1 MINVSTKI
9 HDQFSI
15 EFKVRFDG
23 AEQGRASD
31 FTVNTWIFIPYS
43 LDINSGTYGKEQ
55 FYRDVKSNVRLITPT
70 YTLSALATPEAKPL
84 LQVLRTCQRL
94 QAEHS
99 EANATECAFQV
110 RMFAAIFKS
119 ALRNE
124 TNAVLALSDPNLLGT
139 RCEALVQNVQDILR
153 HYRTIS
159 CSESPFTH
167 SDEYISHLTDVQF
180 TKVIKHLHSLS
191 AEGLETSRK
200 LLTEMILS
208 ERAYKVGKGYSHIDG
223 PGSANNNALIYR
235 HGLLKKNIESALYL
249 RKDTAPDS
257 DAAQQI
263 SFGAAAGIAM
273 ILSTLVALPFQKYL
287 GNYPFL
293 IFIIL
298 VIAYIFKDRLKDYVR
313 ARFAHRLKSKYY
325 DHKSIIS
332 FKNNRIGWIKEGM
345 DFINDAITP
354 DEVLAI
360 RNRSEL
366 ESDNSILCER
376 TILYRKQVHVE
387 NDKLRDHNQY
397 DFTGIN
403 DILRLHI
410 QQLIQKMDDPIL
422 NIDTVGQDG
431 QLAIINTQR
440 IYPMH
445 IVLQF
450 SHNGQTDYR
459 GFKITATRNGIA
471 DITQL

>member
-15 EFKVRFDG
+15 EFKVGFDG
-23 AEQGRASD
+23 AEQGRAGD

-43 LDINSGTYGKEQ
+43 LDINNGTYGKDQ
-55 FYRDVKSNVRLITPT
+55 FYRDVKSNVRLITPS
-70 YTLSALATPEAKPL
+70 YALEALASPESKPQS
-84 LQVLRTCQRL
+84 QVL
-94 QAEHS
+94 QACRQVQQEHS
-99 EANATECAFQV
+99 EANASECAFQV

-119 ALRNE
+119 ALRDE
-124 TNAVLALSDPNLLGT
+124 TKEILSFSDKEVLKK
-139 RCEALVQNVQDILR
+139 RCEMLVKNVQDILSN
-153 HYRTIS
+153 YRAITCDEDS
-159 CSESPFTH
+159 FSH
-167 SDEYISHLTDVQF
+167 ADEYMSHLTDVQL
-180 TKVIKHLHSLS
+180 TKVVKHLHSLS
-191 AEGLETSRK
+191 TEELSGTRK
-200 LLTEMILS
+200 LLTDAIIC
-208 ERAYKVGKGYSHIDG
+208 ERKYKVGEGYSHIDAQVC
-223 PGSANNNALIYR
+223 ANNSEMVYR

-257 DAAQQI
+257 NAAQQI

-273 ILSTLVALPFQKYL
+273 TLSTLVALPFQKYL

-325 DHKSIIS
+325 DNKSIIS
-332 FKNNRIGWIKEGM
+332 FKDNRIGWIKEGM
-345 DFINDAITP
+345 DFINDAKTP
-354 DEVLAI
+354 AEVLAI

-366 ESDNSILCER
+366 ETDNSILCER

-387 NDKLRDHNQY
+387 SEKLRDRNQY

-410 QQLIQKMDDPIL
+410 QQFTQKMDDPTL
-422 NIDTVGQDG
+422 NINTVGLDG
-431 QLAIINTQR
+431 KLSSVNTQR
-440 IYPMH
+440 IYPLH

-450 SHNGQTDYR
+450 IHNGQTDYR
-459 GFKITATRNGIA
+459 GFKITTTRNGISN
-471 DITQL
+471 ITQL